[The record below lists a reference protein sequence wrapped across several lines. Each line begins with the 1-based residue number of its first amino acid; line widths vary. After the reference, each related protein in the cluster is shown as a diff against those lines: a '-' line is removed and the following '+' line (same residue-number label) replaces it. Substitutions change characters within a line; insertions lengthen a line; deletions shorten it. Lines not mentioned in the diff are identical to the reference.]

1 MHCKEGSGL
10 PIFRPASANHN
21 ITINRLFTLI
31 VWLFPGIRGSLRGRF
46 YTLQPTLFLL
56 PPSLSLSQSSEIKTT
71 WLCHNGVSDIA
82 DYVIEEMSVC
92 NSAGYVSVRG
102 RAVYFMTR
110 FKIHD
115 NVFCSVFVS
124 LWSFYSANM
133 HPSIITVHTLT
144 HSLTH
149 TTFFMSLI
157 TILFL

>member
-1 MHCKEGSGL
+1 MAFSWHPRIIARKVLHS
-10 PIFRPASANHN
+10 
-21 ITINRLFTLI
+21 
-31 VWLFPGIRGSLRGRF
+31 
-46 YTLQPTLFLL
+46 PTYPL
-56 PPSLSLSQSSEIKTT
+56 PPPSLSLSLSQSSEIKTT

-149 TTFFMSLI
+149 SHYFFYVSHNNFIFMIVLVTS
-157 TILFL
+157 